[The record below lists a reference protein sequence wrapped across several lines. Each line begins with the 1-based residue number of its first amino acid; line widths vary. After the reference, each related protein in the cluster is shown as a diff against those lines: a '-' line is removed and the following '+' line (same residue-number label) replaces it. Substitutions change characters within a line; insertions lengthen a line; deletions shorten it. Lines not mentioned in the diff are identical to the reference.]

1 MVDDSIELTN
11 YQSMSENLVKAGWP
25 SDLVNEHMNKSVKKS
40 SSLVGSAIFVDNIS
54 KRFDS
59 NIVLDNVSLD
69 IRPGEIFGIIGLSGA
84 GKTTLLNLM
93 VGFFEPDKGDVV
105 VHTPDGKAVSI
116 FRSPEVIKSVF
127 GFSTQ
132 SPSFY
137 SKLSVKENLAYF
149 GELFGLPPKEIYSR
163 TKELLDLVKLNNFEN
178 SLAGNL
184 SGGMQKRLDIACALI
199 HKPNILLLD
208 EPTADLDPLLRRQM
222 WKIIKDINKTGTTVI
237 VASHFIDEIEHYC
250 SRIAVLNKKTV
261 SFIGKINQIKHNYT
275 DNFEIS
281 LRTDSGRYDY
291 ILSYLDKHSLVAKQR
306 QTDGSLV
313 LYTSTPKKLL
323 SELFRIVSRHK
334 DNINSLNL
342 ARPSLK
348 EAFEALVK

>member
-199 HKPNILLLD
+199 HKPNILLL
-208 EPTADLDPLLRRQM
+208 
-222 WKIIKDINKTGTTVI
+222 V
-237 VASHFIDEIEHYC
+237 
-250 SRIAVLNKKTV
+250 
-261 SFIGKINQIKHNYT
+261 
-275 DNFEIS
+275 
-281 LRTDSGRYDY
+281 
-291 ILSYLDKHSLVAKQR
+291 
-306 QTDGSLV
+306 
-313 LYTSTPKKLL
+313 
-323 SELFRIVSRHK
+323 
-334 DNINSLNL
+334 
-342 ARPSLK
+342 
-348 EAFEALVK
+348 